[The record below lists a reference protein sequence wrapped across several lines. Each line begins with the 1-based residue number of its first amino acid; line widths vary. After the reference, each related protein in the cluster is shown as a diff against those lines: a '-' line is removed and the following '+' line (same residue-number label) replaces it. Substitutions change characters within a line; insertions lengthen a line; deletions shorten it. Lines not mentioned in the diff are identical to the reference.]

1 MSAAD
6 EVEAVVFPP
15 FSERTV
21 LFVLLVFEACLAPS
35 LVFVLSAAFPGL
47 FETSFGLLSGLAA
60 LSFPLLLFSEEEA
73 LPLSSSVTE
82 SMAPSPVVASEVF
95 KLTSFS

>member
-1 MSAAD
+1 MSAASAAD

-21 LFVLLVFEACLAPS
+21 MFVLLVFEGFEACWAPS

-73 LPLSSSVTE
+73 PPLSSSMTE
-82 SMAPSPVVASEVF
+82 LMAPSPVCRKYF
-95 KLTSFS
+95 F